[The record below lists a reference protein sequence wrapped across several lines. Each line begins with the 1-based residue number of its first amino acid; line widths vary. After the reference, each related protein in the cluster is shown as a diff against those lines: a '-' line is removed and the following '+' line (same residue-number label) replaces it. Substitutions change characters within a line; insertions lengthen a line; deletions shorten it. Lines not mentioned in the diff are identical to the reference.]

1 MGKRSATAVLL
12 AITLAGAAGPA
23 AYAATPS
30 ATPFAASSATGAAA
44 KPAHHWGPVRSAT
57 GHAGHARADVWL
69 TDFSA
74 ETFVVSGTLH
84 DRDAHPGHC
93 AYIRARF
100 HYTGG
105 GTGWARPRSTCA
117 ASGAFRLSSDGKIRR
132 VDVRVCLVNR
142 TTREVASCHTD
153 PVKAETVANWPR

>member
-1 MGKRSATAVLL
+1 MGAMGKRSATALLL
-12 AITLAGAAGPA
+12 AITLAGAVTPA
-23 AYAATPS
+23 AHAATPS
-30 ATPFAASSATGAAA
+30 AAAA
-44 KPAHHWGPVRSAT
+44 AAGPAHHWGPVRSAA

-69 TDFSA
+69 TDFGA

-105 GTGWARPRSTCA
+105 GTGWAGPRSTCA
-117 ASGAFRLSSDGKIRR
+117 PGGAFRLSSDGEIRR

-142 TTREVASCHTD
+142 ATRRIAYCHTD
-153 PVKAETVANWPR
+153 PIKAETVANRPR